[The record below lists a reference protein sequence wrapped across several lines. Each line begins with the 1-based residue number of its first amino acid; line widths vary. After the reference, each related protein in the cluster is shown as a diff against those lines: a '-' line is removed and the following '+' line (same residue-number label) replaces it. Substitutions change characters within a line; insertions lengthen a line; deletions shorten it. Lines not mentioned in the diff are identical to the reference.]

1 MQALKAKPNS
11 ILFIDEIHTVVG
23 AGATSGGS
31 VDASSMLKPAL
42 ANGELRCIGST
53 THEEFKSLEK
63 DRGFARR
70 FQKIDVIEPTVE
82 ETVQILEGLKST
94 FEAHHQLRYTAEAI
108 RTAAELA
115 AKHIND
121 RFLPDKAIDVID
133 EAGARQ
139 RLRPETERQSE
150 LGRVE
155 IEAVVATM
163 AKIPADSV
171 SGDDRTRLKELDTVL
186 RQQIFGQDEAIEAI
200 VAAIRLS
207 RAGLRLAGKPV
218 GSFLFFGPT
227 GVGKT
232 ELARVLSQ
240 ALGVELLRYDM
251 SEYSEKHT
259 VSRLIGAPPGY
270 VGFDQ
275 GGLLTDAV
283 RRHPYSVVLLD
294 EIEKAHPD
302 LFNILLQVM
311 DYATLTDNNG
321 RKADFRNVVLIMT
334 TNAGARE
341 LTAKPLGFAGTIS
354 TDNLA
359 KQPLEKLFNPEFRN
373 RLDAVVR
380 FGRLST
386 ETIKLIVEKQIGEL
400 QTALLPK
407 NVQIELTEA
416 ARDWLAEHGYDQ
428 DFGARPMGRLIS
440 DKLRKPLAEAMLFGA
455 LADHGGLALVDV
467 ADGELQLS
475 YQGAGEAAT

>member
-1 MQALKAKPNS
+1 
-11 ILFIDEIHTVVG
+11 
-23 AGATSGGS
+23 
-31 VDASSMLKPAL
+31 
-42 ANGELRCIGST
+42 
-53 THEEFKSLEK
+53 
-63 DRGFARR
+63 
-70 FQKIDVIEPTVE
+70 
-82 ETVQILEGLKST
+82 
-94 FEAHHQLRYTAEAI
+94 
-108 RTAAELA
+108 
-115 AKHIND
+115 
-121 RFLPDKAIDVID
+121 
-133 EAGARQ
+133 
-139 RLRPETERQSE
+139 
-150 LGRVE
+150 
-155 IEAVVATM
+155 
-163 AKIPADSV
+163 
-171 SGDDRTRLKELDTVL
+171 
-186 RQQIFGQDEAIEAI
+186 
-200 VAAIRLS
+200 
-207 RAGLRLAGKPV
+207 
-218 GSFLFFGPT
+218 
-227 GVGKT
+227 
-232 ELARVLSQ
+232 
-240 ALGVELLRYDM
+240 
-251 SEYSEKHT
+251 
-259 VSRLIGAPPGY
+259 
-270 VGFDQ
+270 
-275 GGLLTDAV
+275 
-283 RRHPYSVVLLD
+283 VVLLD